1 MKTLDPEILDFY
13 DIEVVKKIVEKYDM
27 NERAALSAFLESK
40 TYAML
45 VNPEMDMC
53 RFGPPGIFDIWEAE
67 RATGSPQNSDYMRI

>member
-1 MKTLDPEILDFY
+1 MKALDPEILDFY
-13 DIEVVKKIVEKYDM
+13 DTQVVKMIVMKYAIP
-27 NERAALSAFLESK
+27 EREALSAFLESK

-67 RATGSPQNSDYMRI
+67 RVTGSPRNSNYLKV